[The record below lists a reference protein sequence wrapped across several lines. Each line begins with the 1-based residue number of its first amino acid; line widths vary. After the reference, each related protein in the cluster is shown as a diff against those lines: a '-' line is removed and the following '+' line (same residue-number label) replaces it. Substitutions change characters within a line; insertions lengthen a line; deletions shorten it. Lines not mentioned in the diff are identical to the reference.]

1 MESVSV
7 ARVGAEVVFE
17 DLLSFVLSEG
27 RVGIG
32 NRGSERAGNDD
43 VGGRHGKEDAAD
55 GHRRLEDQL

>member
-43 VGGRHGKEDAAD
+43 VAKSMLV
-55 GHRRLEDQL
+55 LEVIDYCKHKSKRN